1 MVSAWGNGSE
11 IEVEG
16 EILRKVEKCGK
27 DLVQW
32 EKNVF
37 GNVRLELSRLK
48 KDLAKEER
56 AAMVSENNCRARQI
70 KKEIKVLQDRAAMMW
85 VQRSQILW
93 ANQGDK
99 NTKYFHSCATKRF
112 RINSMVGIRDVGV
125 CVEN

>member
-1 MVSAWGNGSE
+1 MG
-11 IEVEG
+11 
-16 EILRKVEKCGK
+16 EKCF
-27 DLVQW
+27 W
-32 EKNVF
+32 ECEI
-37 GNVRLELSRLK
+37 GTDRLK

-56 AAMVSENNCRARQI
+56 AAMVSENNCRVRQI

-93 ANQGDK
+93 ANQGGK